1 MKTFGIV
8 AHVDA
13 GKTTLSEAL
22 LYQSG
27 QLRTL
32 GRVDNQDTFLDPDAL
47 EQARG
52 ITIFSHAA
60 QFNLGDT
67 PATLLDTPGHLDFA
81 AQVEQVLDVLD
92 YAILVVAGNAPLSGH
107 TRTLWQ
113 LLKKY
118 QVPTFIFVNKMDAI
132 GADADQTLASLQADL
147 EAGCLPLGTLD
158 DDTKEAIAVLDDD
171 VLQDYLESGELSTET
186 IQNLIAHRQL
196 FPVYFGAALK
206 LDGVSDLLEG
216 LSTYT
221 IETPAFPDFSARVFK
236 ITYDAGVRLTWLRVL
251 GGQLVPKQMLG
262 DEQIN
267 QLRVYN
273 GTKYTVANQVASGEV
288 CAIPNLQNT
297 HAGMGLGSLPD
308 APSPILQPVLS
319 YALDP
324 LEEDLHACLQ
334 AMEELGD
341 EDPQLHVTWSKTLQE
356 IRLQV
361 MGPIQIEI
369 LTALLHDRFNLTVK
383 FVAGGV
389 LYRETVDQVVE
400 GVGHFEPLR
409 HYSEVHL
416 RIAPG
421 KLGSGLVFDS
431 ACSPDVLTQNF
442 QHQILTALQAK
453 TQLGVLIGA
462 PLTDVH
468 VTLISGRAS
477 VKHSVGG
484 DFRQAAWRAL
494 RQGLMMLRD
503 SGDVLLEPWY
513 RFELVVPTESIG
525 RAMTD
530 IQRMQGEFGQPEQNG
545 ELTRLTGTA
554 PVSEMQDYAT
564 ELRSYAHGLG
574 QLSLVPDGYRP
585 AHDMDSVVATRGY
598 DPKADLDN
606 TPDSVFCAHGAGYPV
621 AWDDVPAMAHVP
633 YLSTEAL
640 QQLD

>member
-60 QFNLGDT
+60 QFNLGDK

-81 AQVEQVLDVLD
+81 AQVEQVLDALD

-107 TRTLWQ
+107 TRTLWN
-113 LLKKY
+113 LLQRY
-118 QVPTFIFVNKMDAI
+118 GVPTFIFVNKMDAI
-132 GADADQTLASLQADL
+132 GADAKQTLASLQADL
-147 EAGCLPLGTLD
+147 DAGCLPLAHLD
-158 DDTKEAIAVLDDD
+158 DDAKEAIAVLDDD
-171 VLQDYLESGELSTET
+171 VLQQYLESGELTTAT
-186 IQNLIAHRQL
+186 IQQLIAKRQL

-206 LDGVSDLLEG
+206 LDGVSALLDG
-216 LSTYT
+216 LATYT
-221 IETPAFPDFSARVFK
+221 KESPVLPKFAARVFK
-236 ITYDAGVRLTWLRVL
+236 ITHDQGVRLSWLRVL
-251 GGQLVPKQMLG
+251 GGSLAPKQMLG

-273 GTKYTVANQVASGEV
+273 GTKYTVAEKIHASEV
-288 CAIPNLQNT
+288 CAIPNLQQT
-297 HAGMGLGSLPD
+297 HAGMGLGALAD
-308 APSPILQPVLS
+308 APKPILQPVLS

-324 LEEDLHACLQ
+324 LDEDLHACLQ

-341 EDPQLHVTWSKTLQE
+341 EDPQLQVTWSKTLQE

-361 MGPIQIEI
+361 MGPIQVEI
-369 LTALLHDRFNLTVK
+369 LTALLHDRFGLTVK

-389 LYRETVDQVVE
+389 LYRETVAQVVE

-409 HYSEVHL
+409 HYAEVHL

-421 KLGSGLVFDS
+421 KSGSGLVFDS

-494 RQGLMMLRD
+494 RQGLMMLRKAK
-503 SGDVLLEPWY
+503 DVLLEPWY

-530 IQRMQGEFGQPEQNG
+530 IQRMQGEFGQPEQTG
-545 ELTRLTGTA
+545 AFTRLTGSA

-564 ELRSYAHGLG
+564 QLRSYAHGSG

-585 AHDMDSVVATRGY
+585 AHDADAVIKARAYVPT
-598 DPKADLDN
+598 ADLEN

-621 AWDDVPAMAHVP
+621 AWDDVPDMAHVP
-633 YLSTEAL
+633 YLATDVLVRSN
-640 QQLD
+640 